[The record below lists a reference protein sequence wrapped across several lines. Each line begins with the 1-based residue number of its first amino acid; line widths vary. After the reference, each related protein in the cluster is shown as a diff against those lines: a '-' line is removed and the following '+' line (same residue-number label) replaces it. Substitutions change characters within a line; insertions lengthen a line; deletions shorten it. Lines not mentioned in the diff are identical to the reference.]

1 MIDLL
6 YKLLPMVFLLIL
18 SQAIYLKFD
27 EKYKFTDIIN
37 SKIKVQQKWKQ
48 FICILFLAI
57 SLLFIAA
64 IGIYVI
70 EIPTIVYS
78 MLCGVLTGTSIGI
91 SNKIKIKNNL

>member
-6 YKLLPMVFLLIL
+6 YKLLPMVFLLTL

-48 FICILFLAI
+48 FF
-57 SLLFIAA
+57 
-64 IGIYVI
+64 
-70 EIPTIVYS
+70 VYS
-78 MLCGVLTGTSIGI
+78 F
-91 SNKIKIKNNL
+91 